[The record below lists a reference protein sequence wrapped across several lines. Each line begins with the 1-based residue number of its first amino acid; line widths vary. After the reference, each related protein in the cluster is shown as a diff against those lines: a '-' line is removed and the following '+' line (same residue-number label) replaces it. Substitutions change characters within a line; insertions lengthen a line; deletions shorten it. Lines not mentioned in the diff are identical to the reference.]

1 MPSEFK
7 SDSGGNKSKFTQ
19 AKAWCPRGGGQ
30 QHFGVVEGGW
40 GEDAGRHRQMGR
52 AQRKLWSVS
61 SLRGV
66 AESGVGTEG
75 ALGVFNAQ
83 VS

>member
-1 MPSEFK
+1 MSLSLTPEATRVSLHK
-7 SDSGGNKSKFTQ
+7 RRPG
-19 AKAWCPRGGGQ
+19 ARGQ